1 MLSFMF
7 TRNEWYCK
15 YPWRGWGWV
24 RVVAPNFKPCYKY
37 KSEKNLVDY
46 FFNCLVIISVLIVAS
61 EWAGGC
67 GSSSNASS
75 GTQSDTSKKSS
86 TFLAFVTRYLI
97 QFCTPLSR
105 QVHLYMGMQNIGLSL
120 RGVQSHTNA
129 STRLKSPRRAIH
141 FMPKQ
146 SKAL

>member
-105 QVHLYMGMQNIGLSL
+105 QVHGDAKYRPLPERCTIAHERL
-120 RGVQSHTNA
+120 H
-129 STRLKSPRRAIH
+129 TRLKSPRRAIH
-141 FMPKQ
+141 FTPKQ